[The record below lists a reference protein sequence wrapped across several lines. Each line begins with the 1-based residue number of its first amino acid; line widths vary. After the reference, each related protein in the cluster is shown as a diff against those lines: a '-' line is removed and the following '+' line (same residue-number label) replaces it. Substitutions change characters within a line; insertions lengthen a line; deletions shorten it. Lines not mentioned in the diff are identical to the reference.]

1 MNQITQQYEM
11 NIKQSEQEEFNQYL
25 RPYLMAHHESA
36 TKLESEVISKVFY
49 VYLELGIL
57 NGKALTNESK
67 FAALVSRR
75 CRAHLRAESVK
86 KAYISSVKPS
96 EEVSINVPKL
106 AYRVV
111 EELEELILNEGR
123 HRDSTMVG
131 RMPDLE
137 LGYLG
142 N

>member
-11 NIKQSEQEEFNQYL
+11 NIKQSEQEEFTQYI
-25 RPYLMAHHESA
+25 RPYLMAHHENAS
-36 TKLESEVISKVFY
+36 KLECEVISKVFY

-57 NGKALTNESK
+57 NGQALTNESK

-86 KAYISSVKPS
+86 KTYISSAKPNQ
-96 EEVSINVPKL
+96 EVSINEPKL
-106 AYRVV
+106 AYRIV
-111 EELEELILNEGR
+111 EEIEDLILNEGR
-123 HRDSTMVG
+123 HRDSTVVG
-131 RMPDLE
+131 RMPDRE
-137 LGYLG
+137 LGYWG

>member
-1 MNQITQQYEM
+1 M

-25 RPYLMAHHESA
+25 RPYLMAHHERAS
-36 TKLESEVISKVFY
+36 KLECEVISKVFY

-86 KAYISSVKPS
+86 KTVISSVKS
-96 EEVSINVPKL
+96 SQEVGINVPQL
-106 AYRVV
+106 AFRIV
-111 EELEELILNEGR
+111 EEVEELILNEGR
-123 HRDSTMVG
+123 HRDSTVVE
-131 RMPDLE
+131 RMPDRE
-137 LGYLG
+137 LGYLV